1 MKILPK
7 VSFALFAC
15 ILLLQVMFCTAL
27 PSTSG
32 ETYHTS
38 VNGYYIKLVHFP
50 PYSQVTGDLILI
62 SVFNDTTRAPVELG
76 TLLVSITGNAGNGR
90 LLLSAVMRSASTVDP
105 ESPEP
110 QNEVGFHYLFPESG
124 DYQIRVISSPE
135 EGNFD
140 TTVILNVKREGFL
153 LDRTLLLLLAGL
165 SFASAV
171 LVFLSSSAFIG
182 MGSMKSLMRFAPYR
196 KFYEFQT
203 YFLWVLVAAS
213 MVLALVVLKSVF

>member
-1 MKILPK
+1 MKHMTEVP
-7 VSFALFAC
+7 FALFTC
-15 ILLLQVMFCTAL
+15 LLFLQVMFSAAQ

-38 VNGYYIKLVHFP
+38 VNGYYLELVHSP
-50 PYSQVTGDLILI
+50 PSSQAVGDSI
-62 SVFNDTTRAPVELG
+62 SLSIFNDSTRAPVDMG
-76 TLLVSITGNAGNGR
+76 NVLVSITGNGR
-90 LLLSAVMRSASTVDP
+90 LFFSANMRPMPTVDP
-105 ESPEP
+105 AAPQP
-110 QNEVGFHYLFPESG
+110 QNVVAFNYLFPESG
-124 DYQIRVISSPE
+124 DYQVRVVSTPE
-135 EGNFD
+135 DGNMDITFS
-140 TTVILNVKREGFL
+140 LHVKREGFL

-171 LVFLSSSAFIG
+171 LFFLSSSAFIG
-182 MGSMKSLMRFAPYR
+182 MGSMKSLMRLAPYR